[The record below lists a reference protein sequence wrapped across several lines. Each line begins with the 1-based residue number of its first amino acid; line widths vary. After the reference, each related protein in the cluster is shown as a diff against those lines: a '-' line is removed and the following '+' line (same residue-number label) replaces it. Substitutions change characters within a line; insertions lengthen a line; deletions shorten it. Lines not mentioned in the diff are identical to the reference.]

1 MQALGTVSLN
11 DILWQPAGPAG
22 AGPAAGSA
30 SDRGSWRQE
39 DRLDRLLAPDC
50 PNRPPFRA
58 DESAARDPVQTAPRR
73 DAVDDPSQFASRR
86 SRDEAPADRV
96 GLAGDGL
103 AGPVESAR
111 NYKKSQIS
119 ENSAEV
125 SQRKT
130 TVGAA
135 ARPTSATGTAGFG
148 PKNVTFSAAMAA
160 QLASS
165 STETALAGR
174 QTRTA
179 ASAGLTGR
187 IGMAPQAKL
196 PANGAAVADGKGG
209 RLPSATAGGEAEKR
223 AGQAFVAA
231 LAARPAAEGAASRAA
246 AADASAGAG
255 RAKGQAKPTNGSG
268 TAEKAVAQ
276 AVSQAAERVAAAA
289 AAQAKTVVTAE
300 QARPQGEKT
309 AGQAG
314 KANAQRARAA
324 DASAGAGRAKG
335 QAKSTNGSGTAEK
348 AVAQAVSQAAERV
361 AAAVAAQAKT
371 VVTAEQARPQG
382 EKTAGQAGKANAQ
395 RARAA
400 EAAAGQG
407 KGSAASAATKGG
419 REGETAPV
427 RGSHGPGTAVKPQV
441 AAMPA
446 AEGRGEAVAAAQ
458 GSAAPEAAAAA
469 RGVAA
474 RPAEAGQV
482 GGGLGDAAGQ
492 VAESIRSVG
501 GQADRQILVNLN
513 PPELGQVRIILRNE
527 ADGIHGVIR
536 AEVPE
541 TLAKLQQE
549 AAPLVARLQADGI
562 EIRRL
567 DFALTEQQN
576 GNQADAGA
584 AFRDGQAQA
593 DAWTGEN
600 GPHSG
605 GSGGPSDGLDE
616 AVETDAGASGAVWA
630 ATDGSVNVQV

>member
-246 AADASAGAG
+246 
-255 RAKGQAKPTNGSG
+255 
-268 TAEKAVAQ
+268 
-276 AVSQAAERVAAAA
+276 
-289 AAQAKTVVTAE
+289 
-300 QARPQGEKT
+300 
-309 AGQAG
+309 
-314 KANAQRARAA
+314 AA